1 MFKEINPNIQ
11 LSENEKEISKYWDED
26 NTFKKSIEKNRNNP
40 TFRFYDGPPFPTG
53 SPHYGNLLAGV
64 IKDIVP
70 RYWTMRGYYVER
82 RFGWDVHGLPIEMEV
97 QKLLNLENPTDIEE
111 YGIANFNE
119 ACRAQVQTNTEN
131 WERITR
137 RIGRWVDFKNDY
149 KTMDIS
155 FMESV
160 WWVFKQLWENDLIYQ
175 DFKVLPY
182 SWAASTPLSNF
193 EANMDYREV
202 EDPSIFFTL
211 DIRDDF
217 KLAKKGDKLLV
228 WTTTPWCIPGNLAI
242 AVGKDIT
249 YVRVKSK
256 KIIYWVA
263 KELVDTLQGYEII
276 DECFGADLIGARYL
290 PAFDEYE
297 EEYDNNAFTVIHSD
311 DINAISGSG
320 LVSQAPAYGESDFYN
335 LKNADI
341 NVIKDPVTMSGKFD
355 STFEK
360 LEGLFVKDA
369 DNLIIKI
376 LEQTNSLFS
385 NKTEIHSYPYCWR
398 TGTPLIYKAIP
409 TWFVRVEAIRERMVK
424 LNNDTHWVP
433 GFIGEKRFSNWLENA
448 RDWAI
453 SRNRYWG
460 SCIPVWINQEDPED
474 KICIGSIEE
483 LEKLANVKIS
493 DLHRHFLDDIVIE
506 IDGKKYLRTE
516 EVLDCWF
523 ESGAMPY
530 AMQHY
535 PFENKEKFNQEFP
548 ADFIA
553 EGLDQTRGWF
563 YTLTVLSVALFDS
576 VAFKNCITTGMILA
590 EDGKKMSKSLKNY
603 PDPEDLLNKYGGDA
617 LRAYLI
623 NSPVV
628 RGEPLKFSEEGL
640 RLVTRT
646 VILPFW
652 HTFSFFSNYAAA
664 DNISFLEIASAP
676 KLQERPFMDRWIIS
690 SLQSLIKDVNEKM
703 EGYYLYEVI
712 PPLIEF
718 IDELTNWY
726 VRSNRRRFWKEKGED
741 DRDKISAFATL
752 HEVLLLFSKTM
763 APVLPFI
770 SETIYQNLSKS
781 NKESVH
787 LQKFPEVKTSLINKK
802 LEEEMEYAKSII
814 KLGRTIRLELET
826 PNRQPLNE
834 LIVITSDKSIIKS
847 LNTTLELIKSEL
859 NVKEIT
865 IENNE
870 QKWVKLKCKP
880 NYSKLGPKYKNKIKD
895 VTKIISNLT
904 QENILKLNTLKKIE
918 VNGAKLNIDDVY
930 ITREPS
936 DSENKYLM
944 SSGNFSINL
953 STELTNELIEERIA
967 REIVS
972 SIQKKRKESGM
983 KITDRISISLNA
995 EDGLALN
1002 AINKYTDYIK
1012 KETLCTKLN
1021 IVEKDMEDSILDFKI
1036 YISIKKTNKKNRTK
1050 KV

>member
-1 MFKEINPNIQ
+1 MFKEVNQNIRI
-11 LSENEKEISKYWDED
+11 SENEINISNLWDKD
-26 NTFKKSIEKNRNNP
+26 NTFNKSLEKNKNNP
-40 TFRFYDGPPFPTG
+40 TFKFYDGPPFPTG

-64 IKDIVP
+64 IKDIIP

-97 QKLLNLENPTDIEE
+97 QKLLDLEDPTDIEN
-111 YGIANFNE
+111 YGIAKFNE
-119 ACRAQVQTNTEN
+119 ACRQQVQTNTEN

-137 RIGRWVDFKNDY
+137 RIGRWVDFNNDY

-155 FMESV
+155 YMESV

-182 SWAASTPLSNF
+182 SWAAATPLSNF

-211 DIRDDF
+211 DIKDDY
-217 KLAKKGDKLLV
+217 KLAQKGDKLLV

-249 YVRVKSK
+249 YIRVKSK
-256 KIIYWVA
+256 DGIYWIA
-263 KELVDTLQGYEII
+263 KELVNLLDEFEII
-276 DECFGADLIGARYL
+276 DECLGSDLIGARYL
-290 PAFDEYE
+290 PAYKEYE
-297 EEYDNNAFTVIHSD
+297 KEYENNAFTIIHSD
-311 DINAISGSG
+311 DTNTESGSG
-320 LVSQAPAYGESDFYN
+320 LVSQAPAYGESDFYT
-335 LKNADI
+335 LKNAGI
-341 NVIKDPVTMSGKFD
+341 HVIKDPVTLSGKFD
-355 STFEK
+355 ATFKK
-360 LEGLFVKDA
+360 LEGIFVKDA
-369 DNLIIKI
+369 DALIIDYLDK
-376 LEQTNSLFS
+376 TNSLFS

-409 TWFVRVEAIRERMVK
+409 TWFVRVEAIRERMVE
-424 LNNDTHWVP
+424 LNKDTHWVP

-460 SCIPVWINQEDPED
+460 SCIPVWINEKNPED
-474 KICIGSIEE
+474 KICIGSIQELEE
-483 LEKLANVKIS
+483 LSNVKIT

-506 IDGKKYLRTE
+506 IDGKKYQRTK

-530 AMQHY
+530 AQQHY
-535 PFENKEKFNQEFP
+535 PFENKEKFNEEFP

-563 YTLTVLSVALFDS
+563 YTLTVLAVALFDS

-603 PDPEDLLNKYGGDA
+603 PDPEKLLNEYGGDA

-652 HTFSFFSNYAAA
+652 NTFSFFSNYAVA
-664 DNISFLEIASAP
+664 DEISLIEINNAP
-676 KLQERPFMDRWIIS
+676 KLRDRPFMDRWIMS
-690 SLQSLIKDVNEKM
+690 SLQSLIEDVNNKM
-703 EGYYLYEVI
+703 ENYYLYEVI

-718 IDELTNWY
+718 IGELTNWY

-752 HEVLLLFSKTM
+752 HEVLLLFAKTI

-770 SETIYQNLSKS
+770 SETIYQNLSS
-781 NKESVH
+781 DSKESIH
-787 LQKFPEVKTSLINKK
+787 LQAFPEVNTNLIDKR
-802 LEEEMEYAKSII
+802 LEKNMEYAKSII
-814 KLGRTIRLELET
+814 KLGRTIRLNLET

-834 LIVITSDKSIIKS
+834 LIIITSDQNIIES
-847 LNTTLELIKSEL
+847 LNTTIELIKSEL
-859 NVKEIT
+859 NVKNIT
-865 IENNE
+865 IEDDE
-870 QKWVKLKCKP
+870 QKWVKLSCKP
-880 NYSKLGPKYKNKIKD
+880 NYSKLGPKYQNKIKD
-895 VTKIISNLT
+895 ITKIISNLS
-904 QENILKLNTLKKIE
+904 QKEILSLKKLEKIKVDSVE
-918 VNGAKLNIDDVY
+918 LYVDEVY
-930 ITREPS
+930 ITREPNS
-936 DSENKYLM
+936 SKNKYLM
-944 SSGNFSINL
+944 SSGDFSINL

-972 SIQKKRKESGM
+972 FIQKKRKETGM

-995 EDGLALN
+995 EDELALK
-1002 AINKYTDYIK
+1002 AIDSHTDYIK
-1012 KETLCTKLN
+1012 KETLCTELC
-1021 IVEKDMEDSILDFKI
+1021 IVDSDLKDMILNYRF
-1036 YISIKKTNKKNRTK
+1036 YISISKTNKTVHTN
-1050 KV
+1050 